1 MARRGND
8 QSDKCQN
15 KRSGNAAL
23 PLGFD
28 KLRLQRYFWQTV
40 TLPFLRN
47 PDWKKQNFWE
57 IILWKENPSELSD
70 EISRRTAYKTF
81 PFQLW
86 LNTMQLLINVIPD
99 RINLLHLVLAVG
111 DHIRS
116 NCITAKNERVFS
128 AQNCIQDAWTRLNKL
143 ISALPLWCKTSGI
156 SELQFSALCYP
167 EEKMDVEKE
176 SPIIFFENTMV
187 DGAFTLWI
195 RFHVVCQQ
203 PLRTY
208 FVFKSFP
215 KLNKD
220 EKLGVCRYLR
230 RE

>member
-1 MARRGND
+1 MINLINVKINVQETQHFLWVLTNCDFSA
-8 QSDKCQN
+8 
-15 KRSGNAAL
+15 
-23 PLGFD
+23 PFD
-28 KLRLQRYFWQTV
+28 KMWRYPSSEILTG
-40 TLPFLRN
+40 
-47 PDWKKQNFWE
+47 KKQNFWE

-156 SELQFSALCYP
+156 SELQFSTLCYP
-167 EEKMDVEKE
+167 EEKMDVEKRVTDY
-176 SPIIFFENTMV
+176 ILWKHKGWWCFHFV
-187 DGAFTLWI
+187 DKISCGL
-195 RFHVVCQQ
+195 
-203 PLRTY
+203 
-208 FVFKSFP
+208 
-215 KLNKD
+215 
-220 EKLGVCRYLR
+220 
-230 RE
+230 

>member
-28 KLRLQRYFWQTV
+28 KLRLQRYCWQTV
-40 TLPFLRN
+40 TLSFLRN

-128 AQNCIQDAWTRLNKL
+128 AQNCIQDAWTRLNEL
-143 ISALPLWCKTSGI
+143 ISALPLWRKTSGI
-156 SELQFSALCYP
+156 SELQFSTLCYP
-167 EEKMDVEKE
+167 EEKMDVEKRVTDH
-176 SPIIFFENTMV
+176 ILWKHKGWWCFHFV
-187 DGAFTLWI
+187 DKISCGL
-195 RFHVVCQQ
+195 
-203 PLRTY
+203 
-208 FVFKSFP
+208 
-215 KLNKD
+215 
-220 EKLGVCRYLR
+220 
-230 RE
+230 